1 MKSLHSYLF
10 LCSLA
15 VLNVFLSWKYL
26 FSGHYSATYFGDNED
41 QLYDV
46 LPVASTVGS
55 KRFPTD
61 VLRVILSMGLAK
73 MKPTKIPRIV
83 HFVFGMEKGA
93 VFGLVQYL
101 AVASASRVLHPEH
114 IYLHYVHLPTGFYW
128 DMLVGVV
135 EIRRIEEIDSIFGQ
149 PVTHY
154 AHKADVA
161 RLRALLEFGG
171 IYLDLDMIS
180 LSSFDHL
187 LDHDF
192 VMGQE
197 GEDGRIGLC
206 NAVILA
212 SKESKFL
219 KIWYES
225 YSTFNSS
232 LWSYHSVVLPNEIAA
247 QHPSEITILGH
258 KAFFWPMWDKKA
270 LDVMY
275 TKHSYDYQDNLAV
288 HLWNSVARQ
297 THTKYMSM
305 SWLLQNRSSLLSKLD
320 VYLPT
325 PLFSVI
331 IPCYNQRQHINTA
344 ISSVS
349 ASSWPLWEII
359 VVDDGSSDRCGQYVM
374 EEIAPNLNRDSR
386 RQLIKVIYTAGNV
399 GVSQARNFG
408 ITAATGLWIC
418 ALDAADRIGVNYF
431 ALAERAITANPDIN
445 IIYSDQQ
452 YFGES
457 SLRRNVPVFDPQTT
471 LTLDPFPAMSLYP
484 RKLWDQVHGYSSAL
498 PYGNEVCDFW
508 MALMEV
514 GLQGHK
520 LKGVH
525 TFYRFRRKALMSDSS
540 NYTTVEFAMLH
551 TRHLSLLTLD
561 TVLKAHL
568 TIGHMLPNTYQLIK
582 RKLDSSHVIMRD
594 VVFYNFWLGLY
605 EVQRGNRELALLHF
619 SSAMSK
625 RSPIIKWQPAFY
637 YASLICQTDTVKGRQ
652 QLEKIM
658 TKHPDLL
665 VHRYVQQTFQ
675 SCGDFNVT
683 HFI

>member
-1 MKSLHSYLF
+1 MKSLRTWLF

-15 VLNVFLSWKYL
+15 VLNVFLSVKYL
-26 FSGHYSATYFGDNED
+26 FPTGKIATDFED
-41 QLYDV
+41 YEDLTYNFS
-46 LPVASTVGS
+46 PVSVTVGS

-61 VLRVILSMGLAK
+61 VSRAILNMGLAN
-73 MKPTKIPRIV
+73 MNPTKIPRIV

-101 AVASASRVLHPEH
+101 SVASASRMLHPEH

-128 DMLVGVV
+128 DMLAGVV
-135 EIRRIEEIDSIFGQ
+135 EIRRLEEIDSVFGQ
-149 PVTHY
+149 PVIHY

-161 RLRALLEFGG
+161 RLRALMEFGG
-171 IYLDLDMIS
+171 IYLDLDVIS

-187 LDHDF
+187 LNQDF

-225 YSTFNSS
+225 YATFNSS
-232 LWSYHSVVLPNEIAA
+232 LWNYHSVLLPNKIAA
-247 QHPSEITILGH
+247 QHPTEITILGH
-258 KAFFWPMWDKKA
+258 KSFFWPLWDIKA

-275 TKHSYDYQDNLAV
+275 AKFDYDYKDNLAV
-288 HLWNSVARQ
+288 HLWNSVARKS
-297 THTKYMSM
+297 HTKDMSM

-331 IPCYNQRQHINTA
+331 MPCYNQRQHIDAA
-344 ISSVS
+344 ISSVV
-349 ASSWPLWEII
+349 AQSWPLWEII
-359 VVDDGSSDRCGQYVM
+359 VVDDSSPDKCGQYVM
-374 EEIAPNLNRDSR
+374 EEVAPALNQDSR
-386 RQLIKVIYTAGNV
+386 RQVIKVIYTAGNV
-399 GVSQARNFG
+399 GLAQSRNYG
-408 ITAATGLWIC
+408 IAAATGLWIC
-418 ALDAADRIGVNYF
+418 ALDADDRIGINYF
-431 ALAERAITANPDIN
+431 SLAEKAMTANPDIN
-445 IIYSDQQ
+445 IIYADQQ
-452 YFGES
+452 FFGES
-457 SLRRNVPVFDPQTT
+457 NWLWNVPVFDSQKT
-471 LTLDPFPAMSLYP
+471 LTYGPFPVMSLYP

-498 PYGNEVCDFW
+498 PYGNEDYDFW
-508 MALMEV
+508 MTLMEV

-525 TFYRFRRKALMSDSS
+525 TFYRFKRRSMMRDSS
-540 NYTTVEFAMLH
+540 NFTSVEYAMLH

-568 TIGHMLPNTYQLIK
+568 TISNMLPTTYQVIK
-582 RKLDSSHVIMRD
+582 KKLASSQVIMRD

-605 EVQRGNRELALLHF
+605 ELQRGNKSQAIF
-619 SSAMSK
+619 YFASAMSK
-625 RSPIIKWQPAFY
+625 RSPVIKWQPAFY
-637 YASLICQTDTVKGRQ
+637 YASLMCQTDTLKGRQ
-652 QLEKIM
+652 QLERIT

-665 VHRYVQQTFQ
+665 MHRYVQKTFQ
-675 SCGDFNVT
+675 NCGDFNVT

>member
-1 MKSLHSYLF
+1 MKSLHTRLF

-15 VLNVFLSWKYL
+15 VLSAIL
-26 FSGHYSATYFGDNED
+26 FWINLFPSHHSSIYFED
-41 QLYDV
+41 SYDKSYTV
-46 LPVASTVGS
+46 LPVADTVGS

-61 VLRVILSMGLAK
+61 VSREIVNTGLAK
-73 MKPTKIPRIV
+73 MESTKIPRIV

-101 AVASASRVLHPEH
+101 AVASASRTLHPEH

-128 DMLVGVV
+128 DMLTGVV
-135 EIRRIEEIDSIFGQ
+135 EVRRIEEIDSIFGQ

-187 LDHDF
+187 LNYDF

-225 YSTFNSS
+225 YSSFNSS
-232 LWSYHSVVLPNEIAA
+232 LWNYHSVLLPNEIAA
-247 QHPSEITILGH
+247 KYPSEIKILGH
-258 KAFFWPMWDKKA
+258 TSFFWPLWDKKA
-270 LDVMY
+270 LDIMY
-275 TKHSYDYQDNLAV
+275 TKHNYDYKDNLAV

-297 THTKYMSM
+297 THTKDMSM

-331 IPCYNQRQHINTA
+331 IPCYNQRQYIDAA
-344 ISSVS
+344 ISSVV

-359 VVDDGSSDRCGQYVM
+359 VVDDGSPDRCGRYVM
-374 EEIAPNLNRDSR
+374 EEVAPILNRDSR

-399 GVSQARNFG
+399 GISQARNSG
-408 ITAATGLWIC
+408 IAAASGLWIC
-418 ALDAADRIGVNYF
+418 ALDADDRIGINYF
-431 ALAERAITANPDIN
+431 ALAEKAITANPDVN

-457 SLRRNVPVFDPQTT
+457 SWVWNVPVFDPQSI
-471 LTLDPFPAMSLYP
+471 LTAVPIPVMSLYP

-498 PYGNEVCDFW
+498 PYGNEDYDFW
-508 MALMEV
+508 MTLMEG
-514 GLQGHK
+514 GLQGYK
-520 LKGVH
+520 LKGIN
-525 TFYRFRRKALMSDSS
+525 TFHRFKRKSTVPDSTIF
-540 NYTTVEFAMLH
+540 TTVEFAMLH
-551 TRHLSLLTLD
+551 TRHLSLLALD

-568 TIGHMLPNTYQLIK
+568 TISHMLPSTCEVIK
-582 RKLDSSHVIMRD
+582 KKLTASHVITRD
-594 VVFYNFWLGLY
+594 AVFYNFWLGLY
-605 EVQRGNRELALLHF
+605 ELQRGNKEEALSHF

-637 YASLICQTDTVKGRQ
+637 YASLLCQTDTTTGRQ

-665 VHRYVQQTFQ
+665 IHRYVQQTFQ

-683 HFI
+683 HFV

>member
-1 MKSLHSYLF
+1 MKSSRTWLF
-10 LCSLA
+10 LCSLII
-15 VLNVFLSWKYL
+15 LNIFLCWKYL
-26 FSGHYSATYFGDNED
+26 FASHYSATYFEDYED
-41 QLYDV
+41 QSYNV
-46 LPVASTVGS
+46 LPVSSTVGS

-61 VLRVILSMGLAK
+61 VSRVIHNMGLEK
-73 MKPTKIPRIV
+73 RKPTKIPRIV

-149 PVTHY
+149 PVIHY

-180 LSSFDHL
+180 LASFDHL

-225 YSTFNSS
+225 YSSFNSS
-232 LWSYHSVVLPNEIAA
+232 LWSYHSVLLPNVIAA
-247 QHPSEITILGH
+247 QHPTEIMILGH
-258 KAFFWPMWDKKA
+258 KSFFWPLWEKKA

-275 TKHSYDYQDNLAV
+275 SKHYYDYKENLAV
-288 HLWNSVARQ
+288 HLWNSVARH
-297 THTKYMSM
+297 THTKGMSM

-331 IPCYNQRQHINTA
+331 MPCYNQRQHIDAA
-344 ISSVS
+344 IASVV

-359 VVDDGSSDRCGQYVM
+359 VVDDGSPDRCGQYVM
-374 EEIAPNLNRDSR
+374 EEIAPTLNRDSR
-386 RQLIKVIYTAGNV
+386 RQLIKVIYTTGNV
-399 GVSQARNFG
+399 GISQARNFG

-418 ALDAADRIGVNYF
+418 ALDADNRIGVNYF
-431 ALAERAITANPDIN
+431 ALAEKAITANPDVN

-452 YFGES
+452 FFGES
-457 SLRRNVPVFDPQTT
+457 SWLWNVPVFDPQTT
-471 LTLDPFPAMSLYP
+471 LLLEPFPVMSLYP

-498 PYGNEVCDFW
+498 PYGNENYDFW
-508 MALMEV
+508 MTLMEV

-520 LKGVH
+520 LRGVH
-525 TFYRFRRKALMSDSS
+525 TFYRFKRKKDMPDSL
-540 NYTTVEFAMLH
+540 NFTTVEFAMLY
-551 TRHLSLLTLD
+551 TRHLSLLALD

-568 TIGHMLPNTYQLIK
+568 TISNMLPSTYELIK
-582 RKLDSSHVIMRD
+582 KKLASSDVIMRD

-605 EVQRGNRELALLHF
+605 EMQRGNRELALSHF
-619 SSAMSK
+619 SAAISK

-652 QLEKIM
+652 QLERIM

-683 HFI
+683 LFI